1 MVSFVHEWD
10 VEDDGRSSP
19 VEQTVFF
26 GANDARLPDT
36 TGPAQS
42 VALEEYE
49 KNLAAIIT
57 HPAVKAHNPRVMLIT
72 PPPVDERLCEAGD
85 LLKGIDEVRRTAEN
99 TASYAAAARRV
110 GEELGVPVLDLWSSF
125 MSAAGWSAGEPL
137 PGSQVVARN
146 VLLNELL
153 HDGLHFNPK
162 GYKILFEEMMKLVAE
177 TWPDQVPDMLPFVL
191 PAWDSATAWQDD

>member
-1 MVSFVHEWD
+1 M
-10 VEDDGRSSP
+10 
-19 VEQTVFF
+19 TVFF

-110 GEELGVPVLDLWSSF
+110 G
-125 MSAAGWSAGEPL
+125 
-137 PGSQVVARN
+137 
-146 VLLNELL
+146 
-153 HDGLHFNPK
+153 LHFNPK